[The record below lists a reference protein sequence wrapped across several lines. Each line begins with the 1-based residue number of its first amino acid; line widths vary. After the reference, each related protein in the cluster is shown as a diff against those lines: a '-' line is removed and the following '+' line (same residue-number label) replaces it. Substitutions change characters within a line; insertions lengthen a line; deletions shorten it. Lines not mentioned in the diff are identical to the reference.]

1 MKSFFFEN
9 LLDIEGSQCLSSYLY
24 NLYNIVMETGE
35 IVRKILSGL
44 QRRWGQV
51 FQHQVVNLVAYGSA
65 AMPQTKDKK
74 VFSSNTMDLLVEVR
88 HPDYFHR

>member
-1 MKSFFFEN
+1 
-9 LLDIEGSQCLSSYLY
+9 
-24 NLYNIVMETGE
+24 METGE
-35 IVRKILSGL
+35 IARKILNGL

-74 VFSSNTMDLLVEVR
+74 VFSSNTMDLLV
-88 HPDYFHR
+88 